1 LTKQLIPVAYLLVCG
16 LANGQGPSPPLTLS
30 VTVIPSVS
38 VVPQEASLLVGG
50 TQPFT
55 ANIPVTWSVTPNIGS
70 IDTNG
75 LYRAPATVATTQTLS
90 IVATSVEDP
99 RIFGIAELEVRSG
112 SAITTDTN
120 CDDLA
125 GILTAAG
132 LPPQPWEEPIR
143 KVGNACRLFSPGPA
157 RRSQ

>member
-1 LTKQLIPVAYLLVCG
+1 
-16 LANGQGPSPPLTLS
+16 
-30 VTVIPSVS
+30 VIPSVS
-38 VVPQEASLLVGG
+38 VVPREATLLAGG
-50 TQPFT
+50 TQQFT
-55 ANIPVTWSVTPNIGS
+55 ANIPATWSVTPDIGA

-90 IVATSVEDP
+90 IVATSVADS
-99 RIFGIAELEVRSG
+99 RIFGVAELVVRSA

-125 GILTAAG
+125 EILTAAG